1 MAKPL
6 IQIRPSGQFDLR
18 PEEMDCI
25 TWVIL
30 SGCPKEDAFLKFV
43 RPDYIG
49 SKATAA
55 MKDAV
60 KQFFA
65 MADVQ
70 KYADAYRSAIKKLL
84 DKEERNFDD
93 IKKPQTLEERK
104 ARAKTKLVEF
114 AMNLADNI
122 DQADDPE
129 FVLKMADK
137 CDLLGGDE
145 EVEEVPRRY
154 LPVSPCLTSCAY
166 RMFCEENTED
176 MCPYCR
182 YHKFGEDNGIHYDKT
197 EILDVP
203 QRPGTELEGTP
214 QAQNNE

>member
-137 CDLLGGDE
+137 CNLLDGDE
-145 EVEEVPRRY
+145 EVEESPRRY
-154 LPVSPCLTSCAY
+154 LPTSCNSCSY
-166 RMFCEENTED
+166 RAFVEENAEWE
-176 MCPYCR
+176 CPQCKY
-182 YHKFGEDNGIHYDKT
+182 YQFGEKNGVHYEKENILVDKVA
-197 EILDVP
+197 E
-203 QRPGTELEGTP
+203 
-214 QAQNNE
+214 

>member
-70 KYADAYRSAIKKLL
+70 KYADSYRSAIKKLL

-104 ARAKTKLVEF
+104 ARAKAKLVEF
-114 AMNLADNI
+114 AMDLADNI
-122 DQADDPE
+122 NQADDPE

-137 CDLLGGDE
+137 AGILEQEDQADE
-145 EVEEVPRRY
+145 LPRRY
-154 LPVSPCLTSCAY
+154 LPVTCNECEY
-166 RMFCEENTED
+166 RKFVEENCERVED
-176 MCPYCR
+176 
-182 YHKFGEDNGIHYDKT
+182 
-197 EILDVP
+197 
-203 QRPGTELEGTP
+203 GTELEGTP
-214 QAQNNE
+214 QTQNNE